1 MPLVQQRT
9 ISRRRKAFA
18 DALQQVMAER
28 GWDQA
33 FVAKRTNYSQQTVS
47 KWVTTQRPPDSPW
60 LVFEIEERLG
70 LPPGYLSRHLGYIP
84 TEASQNPLEDPRLD
98 DEMRRTL
105 TSLYR
110 SLVAISESRSG
121 SSARTSKATSTAAAT
136 ARNASS
142 DGIPATSSP
151 PDA

>member
-47 KWVTTQRPPDSPW
+47 KWLTTLRPPDNPW

-84 TEASQNPLEDPRLD
+84 HDAAANPLEDPRLD
-98 DEMRRTL
+98 EEMRRTL

-110 SLVAISESRSG
+110 SLIAISESRS
-121 SSARTSKATSTAAAT
+121 SPSKTSKASSTAAST
-136 ARNASS
+136 ARNASA
-142 DGIPATSSP
+142 DGISATSP
-151 PDA
+151 PNA